1 MTLDCRDLAWRGLKA
16 HRLCGFLLS
25 CQGRRGGIKAPCYSS
40 GAFRQ
45 SVFNHKRGGRER
57 SQANKDRVKISPALT
72 DLSSLLHDG
81 KAFIYYFKEVEKII
95 TTVIPHL
102 MCPKPPI
109 TPWPTALSL
118 WIQRG
123 EGLSV
128 CSSAKIRFFLYN
140 PSPNKKKKKKDR
152 CFCCLWG
159 SLSPDLPLV
168 QNNNIKN
175 DNRSYPAAAWNLAK
189 HLRTASLSSIITYS
203 PVRMIIRL
211 TRAGLSSS

>member
-128 CSSAKIRFFLYN
+128 CSSAKIRFFFLYN
-140 PSPNKKKKKKDR
+140 PSPNKKKKER
-152 CFCCLWG
+152 
-159 SLSPDLPLV
+159 
-168 QNNNIKN
+168 
-175 DNRSYPAAAWNLAK
+175 
-189 HLRTASLSSIITYS
+189 
-203 PVRMIIRL
+203 
-211 TRAGLSSS
+211 